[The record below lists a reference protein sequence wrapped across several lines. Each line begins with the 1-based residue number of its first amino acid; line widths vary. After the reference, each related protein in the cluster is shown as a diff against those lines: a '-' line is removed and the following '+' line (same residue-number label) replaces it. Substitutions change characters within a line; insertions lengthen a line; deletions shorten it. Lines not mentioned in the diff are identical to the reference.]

1 MGWVS
6 GAGLEGRSQTL
17 VNYDILPAPTASEN
31 CQLTDSFSFREHYD
45 CYRQLIYIYRERERG
60 VFC

>member
-31 CQLTDSFSFREHYD
+31 CQLTDSFSFREH
-45 CYRQLIYIYRERERG
+45 
-60 VFC
+60 